1 MGGSG
6 TVGSGRRR
14 WWLLPAGLVLGAIT
28 AAILVQALR
37 TGGHRGSR
45 ASVATIRAE
54 ALSTY
59 TAMRPTVE
67 AESVYLAARPVLTF
81 TRYVAHARRVSFPS
95 GTVQALPAG
104 GAWSVSVGAAA
115 DPTDPTRQV
124 NMLFAPAGALI
135 RAVPAQIPGVIRGG
149 GASAPTTGQLS
160 ELRWR
165 DADVHVTE
173 TRGPWCSGPAC
184 ATATGTDANPPR
196 RYPHARVTI
205 ETAPLNGT
213 TIVAVNGVHMH
224 PNTPYYVVTTA
235 GIIGSAKTS
244 PSGALVAILAVPALD
259 RERAEARGHGIAVLQ
274 GYGWE
279 FIQAC
284 LYGGT
289 VTNLTRYA
297 TCR

>member
-1 MGGSG
+1 MGGSRSA
-6 TVGSGRRR
+6 GSGRRR
-14 WWLLPAGLVLGAIT
+14 WWLLPAGLVLGAIA
-28 AAILVQALR
+28 AAILVQGLHA
-37 TGGHRGSR
+37 GGHRASR
-45 ASVATIRAE
+45 ASAAAIRAE

-67 AESVYLAARPVLTF
+67 AESVYLAARPMLTF
-81 TRYVAHARRVSFPS
+81 TRYVAHARHVSFPS

-149 GASAPTTGQLS
+149 VRAPTAGQLS

-165 DADVHVTE
+165 GADVHVTE
-173 TRGPWCSGPAC
+173 TQGRWCSGPAC
-184 ATATGTDANPPR
+184 ATAIGADATPPR

-205 ETAPLNGT
+205 ETATLSGT

-224 PNTPYYVVTTA
+224 PNTPYYLVTTA
-235 GIIGSAKTS
+235 GVIGSAKTS
-244 PSGALVAILAVPALD
+244 PSGALVAILTVPAVD
-259 RERAEARGHGIAVLQ
+259 EKRAEARGHGIAVLQ

-284 LYGGT
+284 LFGGT
-289 VTNLTRYA
+289 VTNLTKHA

>member
-1 MGGSG
+1 MG
-6 TVGSGRRR
+6 
-14 WWLLPAGLVLGAIT
+14 
-28 AAILVQALR
+28 
-37 TGGHRGSR
+37 
-45 ASVATIRAE
+45 TIRAE

-81 TRYVAHARRVSFPS
+81 TRYVPAARRVTFPS
-95 GTVQALPAG
+95 GTVQAVPAG
-104 GAWSVSVGAAA
+104 GAWTVSVGAAA
-115 DPTDPTRQV
+115 DPTDATRQV
-124 NMLFAPAGALI
+124 NMLFAPAGALL
-135 RAVPAQIPGVIRGG
+135 RAAPAQIPGLIRSGV
-149 GASAPTTGQLS
+149 SAPTAGELS

-173 TRGPWCSGPAC
+173 TPGPWCSGPAC
-184 ATATGTDANPPR
+184 ATATGTEANPPR
-196 RYPHARVTI
+196 RYPNARVTI

-213 TIVAVNGVHMH
+213 TIVSVNGEHMH
-224 PNTPYYVVTTA
+224 PNTPYYLETTA

-244 PSGALVAILAVPALD
+244 PSGALVAIFAVPEVD
-259 RERAEARGHGIAVLQ
+259 KTRAEARRHGIAVLQ

-289 VTNLTRYA
+289 VTNLAKYA

>member
-1 MGGSG
+1 MGGSRS
-6 TVGSGRRR
+6 VGSGRRR
-14 WWLLPAGLVLGAIT
+14 WWLLGAGLALGAI
-28 AAILVQALR
+28 AATILVQALHA
-37 TGGHRGSR
+37 GGHRPSR

-59 TAMRPTVE
+59 AAMRPTVE

-81 TRYVAHARRVSFPS
+81 TRYVAQARRVSFPS

-135 RAVPAQIPGVIRGG
+135 RAVPAQIPGVVRGG
-149 GASAPTTGQLS
+149 ARAPSAGQLS
-160 ELRWR
+160 GLLWR

-173 TRGPWCSGPAC
+173 TQGPWCSGPAC
-184 ATATGTDANPPR
+184 ATATGADATPPR

-205 ETAPLNGT
+205 ETATLRGT

-224 PNTPYYVVTTA
+224 PNTPYYLVTTA

-244 PSGALVAILAVPALD
+244 PSGALVAILTVPAVD
-259 RERAEARGHGIAVLQ
+259 EQRAEARGHGIAVLQ

-284 LYGGT
+284 LFGGT
-289 VTNLTRYA
+289 VTNLTKHV